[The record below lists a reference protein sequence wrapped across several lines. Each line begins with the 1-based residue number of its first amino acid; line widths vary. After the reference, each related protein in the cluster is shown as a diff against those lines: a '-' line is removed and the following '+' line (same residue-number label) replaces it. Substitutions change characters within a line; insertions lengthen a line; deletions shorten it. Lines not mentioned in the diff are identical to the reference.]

1 MTETVSISGP
11 GLVARIDALGAE
23 LVRLQDAAGRDLLWD
38 GDPAFWTGRSPLL
51 FPMVGRVKD
60 DRITV
65 AGKTYDMGQHGFART
80 SVFTLLR
87 SDAASCTW
95 RLEASEATRQR
106 YPFAF
111 RLDVTY
117 RIEGATLHMEAEVT
131 NPGAAVLPAS
141 FGFHPA
147 LRWPLPYGK
156 PRTAHGI
163 VFEKDEPAPIR
174 RPVDG
179 LLSAAHFPT
188 PVRDRHLTL
197 HDGLFEDG
205 ALIFDTLAS
214 RSVVYGDAIRVDFP
228 RMPHLGIWT
237 KPGAGY
243 VCIEPWQ
250 GYASPEGF
258 DGDFADK
265 PGMVGVAPG
274 ATETFEMSIG
284 LIPACFESDRRT
296 SMIS

>member
-1 MTETVSISGP
+1 MASTVSISSP
-11 GLVARIDALGAE
+11 ALSAEISATGAE
-23 LVRLQDAAGRDLLWD
+23 LVRLRDSTGADLLWD

-51 FPMVGRVKD
+51 FPMVGRARG

-65 AGKTYDMGQHGFART
+65 AGRSYDMGQHGFART
-80 SVFTLLR
+80 STFAQVR
-87 SDAASCTW
+87 SDAASSTW
-95 RLEASEATRQR
+95 RLEASEATRAR
-106 YPFAF
+106 FPFAF

-117 RIEGATLHMEAEVT
+117 RIDGATLHMEAEVT
-131 NPGAAVLPAS
+131 NTGDTTLPAS

-147 LRWPLPYGK
+147 LRWPLPYGR
-156 PRTAHGI
+156 PRVAHEI

-179 LLSAAHFPT
+179 LLSAAQFPT
-188 PVRDRHLTL
+188 PVRDRHLSL
-197 HDGLFEDG
+197 SDDLFEAG

-214 RSVVYGDAIRVDFP
+214 RSVVYGEAIRVDFP

-265 PGMVGVAPG
+265 PGMVSVAPG
-274 ATETFEMSIG
+274 ATETFAMSIG
-284 LIPACFESDRRT
+284 VER
-296 SMIS
+296 

>member
-1 MTETVSISGP
+1 MTESLSISGP
-11 GLVARIDALGAE
+11 GLSARIDALGAE

-51 FPMVGRVKD
+51 FPMVGRARG

-65 AGKTYDMGQHGFART
+65 AGRTYDMGQHGFART
-80 SVFTLLR
+80 SVFALLR
-87 SDAASCTW
+87 ADAASCTW
-95 RLEASEATRQR
+95 RLAASDATRRR

-117 RIEGATLHMEAEVT
+117 RIEGATLHIEAEVANT
-131 NPGAAVLPAS
+131 DTAVLPAS

-147 LRWPLPYGK
+147 LRWPLPYGT
-156 PRTAHGI
+156 PRASHDI

-179 LLSAAHFPT
+179 LLSAAQFPT
-188 PVRDRHLTL
+188 PVRDRRLPL
-197 HDGLFEDG
+197 RDDLFEAG

-214 RSVVYGDAIRVDFP
+214 RSLVYGKAIRVDFP
-228 RMPHLGIWT
+228 RMPHLGLWT

-265 PGMVGVAPG
+265 PGMVAIAPG
-274 ATETFEMSIG
+274 ATEVFAM
-284 LIPACFESDRRT
+284 A
-296 SMIS
+296 ISVSPPGS